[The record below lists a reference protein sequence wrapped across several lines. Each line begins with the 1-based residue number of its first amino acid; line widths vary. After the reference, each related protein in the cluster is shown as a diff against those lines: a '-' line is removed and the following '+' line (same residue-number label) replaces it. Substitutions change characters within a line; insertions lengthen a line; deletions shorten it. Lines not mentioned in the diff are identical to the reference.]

1 VKILYCGICASD
13 LHTASS
19 GWGDMTKMYPQVVG
33 HEIVGE
39 VVRTGS
45 KTEGGIK
52 VGDVVGIGA
61 QCDSCLKCH
70 WCEHG
75 EENYCAKGMTGTY
88 GGIFHRTSAGS
99 KSFGGYAN
107 YWRGPSHFAVPIP
120 AGLDPAAAAPMLCGG
135 VTVYSPLAQYGAGKE
150 AKDVGIVGIGGL
162 GHFAVLFAAAMGAN
176 VTAITHSEKKV
187 EDCKKLGASKVII
200 THGHVDDAVK
210 GHERSLDLIVCA
222 SSESTRTGS
231 RYATATPLHPESQSL
246 SPRLFANTPAN
257 SSVRRPIHA
266 PQRLPTPPQA
276 ARPLCPRRRARVRV
290 AAQHLSLHASHG

>member
-1 VKILYCGICASD
+1 MKILYCGICASD

-45 KTEGGIK
+45 QTEGGIK
-52 VGDVVGIGA
+52 VGDVVGVGA

-135 VTVYSPLAQYGAGKE
+135 VTVYSPLAQYGAGKQ

-222 SSESTRTGS
+222 SSEWARFEDWEGRNQSIRAGCLVF
-231 RYATATPLHPESQSL
+231 ATPLHPE
-246 SPRLFANTPAN
+246 
-257 SSVRRPIHA
+257 
-266 PQRLPTPPQA
+266 
-276 ARPLCPRRRARVRV
+276 
-290 AAQHLSLHASHG
+290 